1 MSNYNP
7 IFRSPITL
15 PELQSPSPH
24 LTLTDL
30 TGAVV
35 ILIQGKA
42 SERLQAQFGQVPQQ
56 PGEVADVGEGL
67 LACLTPTQ
75 FYLFG
80 KSPAAKVPAAAML
93 DNRLDQAVA
102 TDLTH
107 GQAVLRLA
115 GAASAELLSK
125 ICGLN
130 FHETAFPNLHVA
142 QTSAAKI
149 KTLIARVDE
158 ANVPT
163 YFLHVERSLGQYFW
177 ESVWDASLEF
187 GLPDFKQLG
196 RDDGVVDV

>member
-15 PELQSPSPH
+15 PELQSPSSH

-42 SERLQAQFGQVPQQ
+42 GERLQAQFGRVPQQ
-56 PGEVADVGEGL
+56 PGEVIDVGEGL

-80 KSPAAKVPAAAML
+80 KSPAAKLPA
-93 DNRLDQAVA
+93 NRLDHTVA

-107 GQAVLRLA
+107 GLAVLRLA

-149 KTLIARVDE
+149 KTLIARADE
-158 ANVPT
+158 ATVPT

-177 ESVWDASLEF
+177 ESVWEAGLEF